1 MPADEYSAWLRHL
14 LRWPTMDMV
23 GPRLLGGLC
32 ALTAN
37 AHFQLSEPARTE
49 DFATWL
55 ETPGEREKRIAEKQ
69 EAHLVM
75 QTQLVGDIYMSK
87 RGENA

>member
-1 MPADEYSAWLRHL
+1 MAVLDGPGLVL
-14 LRWPTMDMV
+14 LRP
-23 GPRLLGGLC
+23 LQ
-32 ALTAN
+32 TAN

-55 ETPGEREKRIAEKQ
+55 ETPGERERRRAEKEQ
-69 EAHLVM
+69 AKLAM

-87 RGENA
+87 RGKNA